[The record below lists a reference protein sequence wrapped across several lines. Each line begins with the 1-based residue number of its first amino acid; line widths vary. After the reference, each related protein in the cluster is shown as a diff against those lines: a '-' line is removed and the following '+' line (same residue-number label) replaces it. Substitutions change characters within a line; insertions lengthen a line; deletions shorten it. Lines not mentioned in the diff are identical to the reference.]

1 MTNIKNIPNSH
12 DLSGQYGDYAQMN
25 NPAFQASIEKL
36 AKELKKE
43 YERRHTYPTK
53 TKRTS
58 HRI

>member
-1 MTNIKNIPNSH
+1 MTKIKDIPNSH
-12 DLSGQYGDYAQMN
+12 DLSGQYGTYPDIKD
-25 NPAFQASIEKL
+25 PAFQASIEKL